1 MVSGDPNQDGNGNN
15 DRLPGAGRNSFYGP
29 DYATTDTRLTR
40 RLYVTPRL
48 KLDLIA
54 ESFNLLNRDN
64 KRVQVTEDGLQ
75 SNTAYFSKI
84 GTQLGINYF
93 PGHYQI
99 PRNPL
104 QATNAYAPRQVQL
117 ALKMIF

>member
-1 MVSGDPNQDGNGNN
+1 
-15 DRLPGAGRNSFYGP
+15 
-29 DYATTDTRLTR
+29 LTR
-40 RLYVTPRL
+40 RLYLRERL
-48 KLDLIA
+48 KLDLILD
-54 ESFNLLNRDN
+54 SFNLLNRNN
-64 KRVQVTEDGLQ
+64 KRVLVTEDGLH
-75 SNTAYFSKI
+75 SNTAYFVKI
-84 GTQLGINYF
+84 GDKLGINYY

>member
-1 MVSGDPNQDGNGNN
+1 LFVHD
-15 DRLPGAGRNSFYGP
+15 
-29 DYATTDTRLTR
+29 
-40 RLYVTPRL
+40 RL
-48 KLDLIA
+48 KLDMVV

-75 SNTAYFSKI
+75 SNVAYFTKI
-84 GTQLGINYF
+84 GNKLGINYY

-104 QATNAYAPRQVQL
+104 QATNAYSPRQVQL
-117 ALKMIF
+117 AMKLIF